1 MDDLAARIASITD
14 EPPTGLH
21 ELDGGEIGAVHRAD
35 FASHAPLV
43 AKTSD
48 APLTVEA
55 TMLRHLADHGLPV
68 PDVHHAEDDLLLLE
82 YIDGDSTIS
91 PTVEREMANHLAA
104 LHDISASAYG
114 FDCDTLTGS
123 LSQPNPWTESW
134 IEFYGEYRLCHA
146 AEIARKTGELPD
158 SMVNRVKELIAD
170 LDSLLVEPD
179 APSLIHGDVWTTNV
193 LESDGELRAFLD
205 PAAYYAHSEVELAYM
220 DWTNCVGTVFFERYD
235 ELRGIDAGFQ
245 SRRDVYVIY
254 PLLSHVFHFGERYLS
269 ELDRTL
275 ARMGY

>member
-1 MDDLAARIASITD
+1 MDDLAARITAVTD
-14 EPPTGLH
+14 EPPTELC
-21 ELDGGEIGAVHRAD
+21 ELDGGEIGAVYRAD
-35 FASHAPLV
+35 FASGTPLV

-48 APLTVEA
+48 ASLTVEA

-68 PDVHHAEDDLLLLE
+68 PDVYHVEDDLLLLE
-82 YIDGDSTIS
+82 FIDGDSTIT
-91 PTVEREMANHLAA
+91 PDVEREMADHLAA
-104 LHDISASAYG
+104 LHDTAAPAYG

-134 IEFYGEYRLCHA
+134 IEFYGEHRLRHA
-146 AEIARKTGELPD
+146 AEVARETGELPE
-158 SMVNRVKELIAD
+158 SMVERVEELVSD
-170 LDSLLVEPD
+170 LDSLVVEPD

-220 DWTNCVGTVFFERYD
+220 DWTNCVGNAFFERYD
-235 ELRGIDAGFQ
+235 ERRGIEAGFE
-245 SRRDVYVIY
+245 SRRDVYVVY
-254 PLLSHVFHFGERYLS
+254 PLLSHVFHFGEGYLS

-275 ARMGY
+275 SRVGY